1 MNFWDASAIG
11 PLLWEEINSAVRLQ
25 QLEEDPWMVV
35 WWTTPVEIESA
46 LTRRKLGNQLDESNE
61 ERVRNRLK
69 ALSDS
74 WIEIE
79 PSYLLREL
87 AKRLIRVH
95 GLRSADSLQLAAAL
109 IACGNRPSG
118 HHFLTGDQALK
129 TAAGK
134 EGFKSS

>member
-1 MNFWDASAIG
+1 MNFWDTSAIG